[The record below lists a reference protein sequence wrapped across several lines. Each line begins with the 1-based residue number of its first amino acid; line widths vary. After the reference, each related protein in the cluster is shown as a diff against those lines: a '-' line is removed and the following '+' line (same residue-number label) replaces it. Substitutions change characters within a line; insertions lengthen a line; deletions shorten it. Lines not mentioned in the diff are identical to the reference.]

1 MITIAPHGAPY
12 TGPSEMRISGGRNLM
27 AAKIEQL
34 VKAFWGNTDGV
45 ILPYVTVMLVVI
57 VGVSVLAL
65 DGSRYM
71 SLQTQLQNGAD
82 ALALAGAA
90 ELDRTPTAIERANK
104 AIGFRCEANSSTCQP
119 IVDEHA
125 LVSNWSSFGSG
136 SDRKVRV
143 TGIRFLRS
151 LPVRDSDPILPPNV
165 TIDPTQ
171 AAFVEVTV
179 KPIGLPTI
187 LPASF
192 FGGANFLTVGAQAVA
207 GFDQVVCDFTPI
219 FICNPFEIP
228 GMTYQQATTALVNAS
243 HDPESQRRL
252 IRLAGTQEK
261 TGAFGR
267 GDFGY
272 LTPTTGSLP
281 TNFCGPIAGGG
292 IGQAMAASRPPTC
305 LRLSGV
311 DLQSGNDQSAMDGL
325 NTRFDIYAN
334 GFDSC
339 KENYVADVNVR
350 KGYITLGNANWC
362 DANPS
367 GNNWPIADEFAAAL
381 PVDRNMILTK
391 DDEQT
396 EDQATQGQATQ
407 GQARVLDPTV
417 AIGNG
422 TWDCAG
428 YWRVAHFAGPG
439 RDLAPPGCNDAA
451 TISRY
456 SVYQYE
462 FNYISDRSPGL
473 EIGAP
478 QCNPLGIK
486 NRRVLNAA
494 IINCGSSPV
503 AVRRNA
509 RDVPVAGFGQFFLTL
524 PATVRTGPYAEFL
537 GLIKPTDSVNHD
549 TVQLYR

>member
-1 MITIAPHGAPY
+1 MVVAT
-12 TGPSEMRISGGRNLM
+12 
-27 AAKIEQL
+27 IEQPI
-34 VKAFWGNTDGV
+34 KAFWGDTDGI

-57 VGVSVLAL
+57 VGVAVLAL

-119 IVDEHA
+119 IAGGHG
-125 LVSNWSSFGSG
+125 LVSNWSFFGGG
-136 SDRKVRV
+136 SDRNVQV
-143 TGIRFLRS
+143 AGIRFLRS
-151 LPVRDSDPILPPNV
+151 LPVRDSDPILPGNV
-165 TIDPTQ
+165 TSDPTQ

-179 KPIGLPTI
+179 KPVGLPTI

-192 FGGANFLTVGAQAVA
+192 FGGSNLLTVGAQAVA

-219 FICNPFEIP
+219 FICNPFETS
-228 GMTYQQATTALVNAS
+228 GMTYQQATAALVNAS
-243 HDPESQRRL
+243 HDPAAQRKL
-252 IRLAGTQEK
+252 IRLARTQEK

-281 TNFCGPIAGGG
+281 TNFCGPLTGGG

-311 DLQSGNDQSAMDGL
+311 DLQPGNDQVAMDGL
-325 NTRFDIYAN
+325 NTRFDIYADA
-334 GFDSC
+334 FDSC

-350 KGYITLGNANWC
+350 KGFVTLGNANWC
-362 DANPS
+362 DAKPS
-367 GNNWPIADEFAAAL
+367 GNNWPVPDAYAAAL
-381 PVDRNMILTK
+381 PVDKNMLTARNNEED
-391 DDEQT
+391 DDET
-396 EDQATQGQATQ
+396 PDQV
-407 GQARVLDPTV
+407 RVLNTSV

-428 YWRVAHFAGPG
+428 YWRVAHSAGPG
-439 RDLAPPGCNDAA
+439 KNLAPPGCTDAA

-462 FNYISDRSPGL
+462 FNYISDRSPAL

-503 AVRRNA
+503 AVRPNA
-509 RDVPVAGFGQFFLTL
+509 RDVPVAGFGRFFLTL
-524 PATVRTGPYAEFL
+524 PATARAGPYAEFL
-537 GLIKPTDSVNHD
+537 GLITPTDNVNHD
-549 TVQLYR
+549 MVQLYR